1 MGKDILTKKD
11 DTDHMKKRKGDQDE
25 ISEVV

>member
-1 MGKDILTKKD
+1 MEKDKMTKKD